1 MAHCERESKMTEQVY
16 LTRYGIWSDII
27 DQCDMF
33 ILARDADGVNVYVVK
48 DGMQMV
54 RAVK

>member
-1 MAHCERESKMTEQVY
+1 MTEQVY

-33 ILARDADGVNVYVVK
+33 ILARDADGVKVFVIK

-54 RAVK
+54 RAAK

>member
-1 MAHCERESKMTEQVY
+1 MTEQVY

-27 DQCDMF
+27 DQCDTLT
-33 ILARDADGVNVYVVK
+33 LARDADDVNVYVVK